1 MVYLADDGQVLCD
14 YLHPKNLLDTMRHLC
29 KGKAEYDRNLCAE
42 VNRETD
48 DGKRMERYSALLHT
62 AVKSIAEVKEESD
75 IMSLFSE
82 GETTALLDDIK
93 GLDDFELISF
103 LIIREKK

>member
-29 KGKAEYDRNLCAE
+29 NGKTEYDRDLCAE

-48 DGKRMERYSALLHT
+48 DGRRMERYSALLHT